1 MFNKKR
7 IFVFVVF
14 ILFMFIFIT
23 FAGGTPQNQAVA
35 TRLVTFIDGYDN
47 SEISQQKVIVG
58 EDAEVPDAPK
68 HDAMAFAGWYLEEDR
83 TIEVTDFT
91 NIITDLTVVAEYG
104 DDINRNGILDED
116 EEYYTVRFVDGLTN
130 TVIKT
135 QTVLNGM
142 NATAPQ
148 APKHDG
154 YTFVG
159 WSRGY
164 TNVEE
169 DITVNAVY
177 QANTNVEVN
186 SYNVTFIDGDTKEI
200 ITIVEVQ
207 EGLSATL
214 PEAPKHDKRVFDH
227 WEGNYTQI
235 AKDETV
241 IAIYA
246 DDINDNNKPD
256 YLEDKYSVIYEK
268 GLEEVTGEVPKDEN
282 EYLENTNYTVLDN
295 ETMKLEKAVFIGW
308 SETNPEKKIET
319 LEELENLVLVR
330 PEAELKIGSSDVT
343 YYAVWANDENG
354 NNKPDY
360 RDEHYT
366 VEFTVDK
373 EYTNLVTG
381 TMKFENILEGLNF
394 YDEVTVPEIIENNED
409 KIAFD
414 KWEPV
419 LPEENAKVTANMT
432 FKAVFAK
439 DENNNEIPD
448 SRDKHYTVEFT
459 VDKEYTN
466 LVTGT
471 MKFEN
476 ILEGLNFYDEVT
488 VPEIIENNEDKIAFD
503 KWEPVLPEENAKVTA
518 NMTFKAVFAK
528 DENNNEIPDSR
539 DEHYTVEFTVD
550 KEYANLVTGTMKF
563 ENILEGLNF
572 YDEVTVPEIIEN
584 NEDNIA
590 FDKWEPVL
598 PEENAKVTANMTFK
612 AVFAKDENNNEIPD
626 SRDKH
631 YTVEFTVDKEYA
643 NLVTGTMKFE
653 NILEGLNFYDEV
665 TVPEIIENNEDNIA
679 FDKWEPVLPEEN
691 AKVTANMTFK
701 AVFATDENNNEIPDS
716 RDKHYT
722 VEFTVDKE
730 YTNLVTGTMKFENIL
745 EGLNFYDEV
754 TVPEIIENNE
764 DKIAF
769 DKWEPVLPEENAKV
783 TANMTF
789 KAVFAKDENNNEIPD
804 SRDEH
809 YTVEFTVDKEYANLV
824 TGTMKFE
831 NILEGLNFY
840 DEVTVP
846 EIIENNEDKIAFDK
860 WEPVLP
866 EEDAKVTA
874 NMTFKAVFA
883 KDENNN
889 EIPDSRDEH
898 YTVEFTV
905 DKEYANLVT
914 GTMKFENILEGL
926 NFYDEV
932 TVPEIIENNEDNI
945 AFDKWEPVLPEEDA
959 KVTANMT
966 FKAVFAKDENNNE
979 IPDSRDEHYTVEF
992 TVDNE
997 YKNLVTGTM
1006 KFENILEGLNFYDE
1020 VKIPEIIENNED
1032 KIAFDKWEPVLPE
1045 EDAKVTA
1052 NMTFKAVFAKDENN
1066 NEIPDH
1072 RDTYLTVTFLDDDG
1086 STISSS
1092 KVLFGLSVTV
1102 PNNPE
1107 KESTAQ
1113 YNYSFIGWYKG
1124 EVQITDFTNIQ
1135 EDLTVTAKYSETVRK
1150 YKVIF
1155 KDYYGTSIKEVTVD
1169 YGTSVEAPNV
1179 ATEIKLSG
1187 QNSIVEFTGWS
1198 TDEYLFVQRELVVKA
1213 EYNMLKS
1220 STTTLYKL
1228 PSYLIRQEDGGAD
1241 DREFSS
1247 LAEITIKDDAEGN
1260 LGKIMSN
1267 TKEGEYKLAVGKD
1280 DVLKYLTEE
1289 SRTIVENNNADIYVL
1304 KYNPKDGWHLDCQ
1317 INNEDIAVYRN
1328 GNNGLKVIS
1337 NSHNITKV
1345 ERYEKKYVFLQG
1357 TKWVKQ
1363 EEHNA
1368 INQSAGIYII
1378 SDFSVN
1384 IEGNN
1389 SMYRIYYDNN
1399 KYVDYYWNEQ

>member
-295 ETMKLEKAVFIGW
+295 ETMELEKAVFIGW

-319 LEELENLVLVR
+319 LEELENLALVK
-330 PEAELKIGSSDVT
+330 PKAELKIGSADVT

-366 VEFTVDK
+366 VEFIVD
-373 EYTNLVTG
+373 N
-381 TMKFENILEGLNF
+381 
-394 YDEVTVPEIIENNED
+394 
-409 KIAFD
+409 
-414 KWEPV
+414 
-419 LPEENAKVTANMT
+419 
-432 FKAVFAK
+432 
-439 DENNNEIPD
+439 
-448 SRDKHYTVEFT
+448 
-459 VDKEYTN
+459 
-466 LVTGT
+466 
-471 MKFEN
+471 
-476 ILEGLNFYDEVT
+476 
-488 VPEIIENNEDKIAFD
+488 
-503 KWEPVLPEENAKVTA
+503 
-518 NMTFKAVFAK
+518 
-528 DENNNEIPDSR
+528 
-539 DEHYTVEFTVD
+539 
-550 KEYANLVTGTMKF
+550 
-563 ENILEGLNF
+563 
-572 YDEVTVPEIIEN
+572 
-584 NEDNIA
+584 
-590 FDKWEPVL
+590 
-598 PEENAKVTANMTFK
+598 
-612 AVFAKDENNNEIPD
+612 
-626 SRDKH
+626 
-631 YTVEFTVDKEYA
+631 
-643 NLVTGTMKFE
+643 
-653 NILEGLNFYDEV
+653 
-665 TVPEIIENNEDNIA
+665 
-679 FDKWEPVLPEEN
+679 
-691 AKVTANMTFK
+691 
-701 AVFATDENNNEIPDS
+701 
-716 RDKHYT
+716 
-722 VEFTVDKE
+722 
-730 YTNLVTGTMKFENIL
+730 
-745 EGLNFYDEV
+745 
-754 TVPEIIENNE
+754 
-764 DKIAF
+764 
-769 DKWEPVLPEENAKV
+769 
-783 TANMTF
+783 
-789 KAVFAKDENNNEIPD
+789 
-804 SRDEH
+804 
-809 YTVEFTVDKEYANLV
+809 EYANLV

-846 EIIENNEDKIAFDK
+846 EIIENNEDKIAFDE

-866 EEDAKVTA
+866 EENAKVTA

-889 EIPDSRDEH
+889 NIPDNSEDKYSVIYEKGLEEVTGEVPKDENEYLENTNYTVLDNETMELEKAVFIGWSETNPEKKIETLEELENLALVKPKAELKIGSADVTYYAVWANDENGNNKPDYRDEH
-898 YTVEFTV
+898 YTVEFIV
-905 DKEYANLVT
+905 DNEYANLVT

-932 TVPEIIENNEDNI
+932 TVPEIIENNEDKI
-945 AFDKWEPVLPEEDA
+945 AFDEWEPVLPEENAKVTANMTFKAVFAKDENNNNIPDNSEDKYSVIYEKGLEEVTGEVPKDENEYLENTNYTVLDNETMELEKAVFIGWSETNPEKKIETLEELENLALVKPKAELKIGSADVTYYAVWANDENGNNKPDYRDEHYTVEFIVDNEYANLVTGTMKFENILEGLNFYDEVTVPEIIENNEDKIAFDEWEPVLPEENA

-979 IPDSRDEHYTVEF
+979 IPDY
-992 TVDNE
+992 
-997 YKNLVTGTM
+997 
-1006 KFENILEGLNFYDE
+1006 
-1020 VKIPEIIENNED
+1020 
-1032 KIAFDKWEPVLPE
+1032 
-1045 EDAKVTA
+1045 
-1052 NMTFKAVFAKDENN
+1052 
-1066 NEIPDH
+1066 
-1072 RDTYLTVTFLDDDG
+1072 RDTYFTVTFLDDDG
-1086 STISSS
+1086 TTIIDSS
-1092 KVLFGLSVTV
+1092 KVLSGLSVTV
-1102 PNNPE
+1102 PDNPE
-1107 KESTAQ
+1107 KVSTAQ
-1113 YNYSFIGWYKG
+1113 YDYTFIGWYKG

-1260 LGKIMSN
+1260 LGKIMAN

-1345 ERYEKKYVFLQG
+1345 ERYERKYVIFQG
-1357 TKWVKQ
+1357 TKWIKQ

-1368 INQSAGIYII
+1368 INQSANVYII
-1378 SDFSVN
+1378 SDFNVN

>member
-235 AKDETV
+235 TKDETV

-295 ETMKLEKAVFIGW
+295 ETMELEKAVFIGW
-308 SETNPEKKIET
+308 SKTNPEKKIET

-330 PEAELKIGSSDVT
+330 PEAELKIGSSNVT

-360 RDEHYT
+360 RDKHYT
-366 VEFTVDK
+366 VEFTVDD
-373 EYTNLVTG
+373 EYANLVTG
-381 TMKFENILEGLNF
+381 TKKFENILEGLNF
-394 YDEVTVPEIIENNED
+394 YDEVKIPGIVENKED
-409 KIAFD
+409 NVAFD

-419 LPEENAKVTANMT
+419 LPEEDAKVTANMT
-432 FKAVFAK
+432 FKAIFAK

-448 SRDKHYTVEFT
+448 S
-459 VDKEYTN
+459 
-466 LVTGT
+466 
-471 MKFEN
+471 
-476 ILEGLNFYDEVT
+476 
-488 VPEIIENNEDKIAFD
+488 
-503 KWEPVLPEENAKVTA
+503 
-518 NMTFKAVFAK
+518 
-528 DENNNEIPDSR
+528 S

-550 KEYANLVTGTMKF
+550 SEYANLVTGTMKF

-572 YDEVTVPEIIEN
+572 YDEVT
-584 NEDNIA
+584 
-590 FDKWEPVL
+590 
-598 PEENAKVTANMTFK
+598 
-612 AVFAKDENNNEIPD
+612 
-626 SRDKH
+626 
-631 YTVEFTVDKEYA
+631 
-643 NLVTGTMKFE
+643 
-653 NILEGLNFYDEV
+653 
-665 TVPEIIENNEDNIA
+665 
-679 FDKWEPVLPEEN
+679 
-691 AKVTANMTFK
+691 
-701 AVFATDENNNEIPDS
+701 
-716 RDKHYT
+716 
-722 VEFTVDKE
+722 
-730 YTNLVTGTMKFENIL
+730 
-745 EGLNFYDEV
+745 
-754 TVPEIIENNE
+754 
-764 DKIAF
+764 
-769 DKWEPVLPEENAKV
+769 
-783 TANMTF
+783 
-789 KAVFAKDENNNEIPD
+789 
-804 SRDEH
+804 
-809 YTVEFTVDKEYANLV
+809 
-824 TGTMKFE
+824 
-831 NILEGLNFY
+831 
-840 DEVTVP
+840 
-846 EIIENNEDKIAFDK
+846 
-860 WEPVLP
+860 
-866 EEDAKVTA
+866 
-874 NMTFKAVFA
+874 
-883 KDENNN
+883 
-889 EIPDSRDEH
+889 
-898 YTVEFTV
+898 
-905 DKEYANLVT
+905 
-914 GTMKFENILEGL
+914 
-926 NFYDEV
+926 
-932 TVPEIIENNEDNI
+932 
-945 AFDKWEPVLPEEDA
+945 
-959 KVTANMT
+959 
-966 FKAVFAKDENNNE
+966 
-979 IPDSRDEHYTVEF
+979 
-992 TVDNE
+992 
-997 YKNLVTGTM
+997 
-1006 KFENILEGLNFYDE
+1006 
-1020 VKIPEIIENNED
+1020 IPEIIENNED

-1052 NMTFKAVFAKDENN
+1052 NMTFKAIFAKDENN
-1066 NEIPDH
+1066 NEIPDS
-1072 RDTYLTVTFLDDDG
+1072 RDTYFTVTFLDDDG
-1086 STISSS
+1086 SIISSS
-1092 KVLFGLSVTV
+1092 EVLSGLSATV

-1107 KESTAQ
+1107 KGSTAQ

-1135 EDLTVTAKYSETVRK
+1135 EDLTVIAKYNETVRK

-1169 YGTSVEAPNV
+1169 YGTSVEAPSV

-1198 TDEYLFVQRELVVKA
+1198 TDEYLFVKRELVVKA

-1345 ERYEKKYVFLQG
+1345 ERYEKKYVFPLG
-1357 TKWVKQ
+1357 MKWVKQ

>member
-235 AKDETV
+235 TKDETV

-246 DDINDNNKPD
+246 DDINENNKPD

-295 ETMKLEKAVFIGW
+295 ETMELEKAVFIGW

-319 LEELENLVLVR
+319 LEELESLVLVR

-343 YYAVWANDENG
+343 YYAVWANDENE

-360 RDEHYT
+360 
-366 VEFTVDK
+366 
-373 EYTNLVTG
+373 
-381 TMKFENILEGLNF
+381 
-394 YDEVTVPEIIENNED
+394 
-409 KIAFD
+409 
-414 KWEPV
+414 
-419 LPEENAKVTANMT
+419 
-432 FKAVFAK
+432 
-439 DENNNEIPD
+439 
-448 SRDKHYTVEFT
+448 
-459 VDKEYTN
+459 
-466 LVTGT
+466 
-471 MKFEN
+471 
-476 ILEGLNFYDEVT
+476 
-488 VPEIIENNEDKIAFD
+488 
-503 KWEPVLPEENAKVTA
+503 
-518 NMTFKAVFAK
+518 
-528 DENNNEIPDSR
+528 R

-598 PEENAKVTANMTFK
+598 P
-612 AVFAKDENNNEIPD
+612 
-626 SRDKH
+626 
-631 YTVEFTVDKEYA
+631 KE
-643 NLVTGTMKFE
+643 
-653 NILEGLNFYDEV
+653 D
-665 TVPEIIENNEDNIA
+665 
-679 FDKWEPVLPEEN
+679 

-701 AVFATDENNNEIPDS
+701 AVFATDENNNEIPD
-716 RDKHYT
+716 Y
-722 VEFTVDKE
+722 
-730 YTNLVTGTMKFENIL
+730 
-745 EGLNFYDEV
+745 
-754 TVPEIIENNE
+754 
-764 DKIAF
+764 
-769 DKWEPVLPEENAKV
+769 
-783 TANMTF
+783 
-789 KAVFAKDENNNEIPD
+789 
-804 SRDEH
+804 
-809 YTVEFTVDKEYANLV
+809 
-824 TGTMKFE
+824 
-831 NILEGLNFY
+831 
-840 DEVTVP
+840 
-846 EIIENNEDKIAFDK
+846 
-860 WEPVLP
+860 
-866 EEDAKVTA
+866 
-874 NMTFKAVFA
+874 
-883 KDENNN
+883 
-889 EIPDSRDEH
+889 
-898 YTVEFTV
+898 
-905 DKEYANLVT
+905 
-914 GTMKFENILEGL
+914 
-926 NFYDEV
+926 
-932 TVPEIIENNEDNI
+932 
-945 AFDKWEPVLPEEDA
+945 
-959 KVTANMT
+959 
-966 FKAVFAKDENNNE
+966 
-979 IPDSRDEHYTVEF
+979 
-992 TVDNE
+992 
-997 YKNLVTGTM
+997 
-1006 KFENILEGLNFYDE
+1006 
-1020 VKIPEIIENNED
+1020 
-1032 KIAFDKWEPVLPE
+1032 
-1045 EDAKVTA
+1045 
-1052 NMTFKAVFAKDENN
+1052 
-1066 NEIPDH
+1066 
-1072 RDTYLTVTFLDDDG
+1072 RDTYFTVTFLDDDG
-1086 STISSS
+1086 TTIDSS
-1092 KVLFGLSVTV
+1092 KVLSGLSATV
-1102 PNNPE
+1102 PSNPK

-1113 YNYSFIGWYKG
+1113 YNYSFIGWCKG

-1198 TDEYLFVQRELVVKA
+1198 TDEYLFVQKELVVKA

-1241 DREFSS
+1241 DRKFSS

-1260 LGKIMSN
+1260 LGKIMAN

-1345 ERYEKKYVFLQG
+1345 ERYEKKYVIFQG

>member
-419 LPEENAKVTANMT
+419 LPEEN
-432 FKAVFAK
+432 
-439 DENNNEIPD
+439 
-448 SRDKHYTVEFT
+448 
-459 VDKEYTN
+459 
-466 LVTGT
+466 
-471 MKFEN
+471 
-476 ILEGLNFYDEVT
+476 
-488 VPEIIENNEDKIAFD
+488 
-503 KWEPVLPEENAKVTA
+503 
-518 NMTFKAVFAK
+518 
-528 DENNNEIPDSR
+528 
-539 DEHYTVEFTVD
+539 
-550 KEYANLVTGTMKF
+550 
-563 ENILEGLNF
+563 
-572 YDEVTVPEIIEN
+572 
-584 NEDNIA
+584 
-590 FDKWEPVL
+590 
-598 PEENAKVTANMTFK
+598 
-612 AVFAKDENNNEIPD
+612 
-626 SRDKH
+626 
-631 YTVEFTVDKEYA
+631 
-643 NLVTGTMKFE
+643 
-653 NILEGLNFYDEV
+653 
-665 TVPEIIENNEDNIA
+665 
-679 FDKWEPVLPEEN
+679 
-691 AKVTANMTFK
+691 
-701 AVFATDENNNEIPDS
+701 
-716 RDKHYT
+716 
-722 VEFTVDKE
+722 
-730 YTNLVTGTMKFENIL
+730 
-745 EGLNFYDEV
+745 
-754 TVPEIIENNE
+754 
-764 DKIAF
+764 
-769 DKWEPVLPEENAKV
+769 
-783 TANMTF
+783 
-789 KAVFAKDENNNEIPD
+789 
-804 SRDEH
+804 
-809 YTVEFTVDKEYANLV
+809 
-824 TGTMKFE
+824 
-831 NILEGLNFY
+831 
-840 DEVTVP
+840 
-846 EIIENNEDKIAFDK
+846 
-860 WEPVLP
+860 
-866 EEDAKVTA
+866 
-874 NMTFKAVFA
+874 
-883 KDENNN
+883 
-889 EIPDSRDEH
+889 
-898 YTVEFTV
+898 
-905 DKEYANLVT
+905 
-914 GTMKFENILEGL
+914 
-926 NFYDEV
+926 
-932 TVPEIIENNEDNI
+932 
-945 AFDKWEPVLPEEDA
+945 A

>member
-154 YTFVG
+154 YTFAG

-235 AKDETV
+235 TKDETV

-295 ETMKLEKAVFIGW
+295 ETMELEKAVFIGW
-308 SETNPEKKIET
+308 SKTNPEKKIET

-330 PEAELKIGSSDVT
+330 PEAELKIGSSDVV

-360 RDEHYT
+360 RD
-366 VEFTVDK
+366 
-373 EYTNLVTG
+373 
-381 TMKFENILEGLNF
+381 
-394 YDEVTVPEIIENNED
+394 
-409 KIAFD
+409 
-414 KWEPV
+414 
-419 LPEENAKVTANMT
+419 
-432 FKAVFAK
+432 
-439 DENNNEIPD
+439 
-448 SRDKHYTVEFT
+448 KHYTVEFT
-459 VDKEYTN
+459 VD
-466 LVTGT
+466 
-471 MKFEN
+471 
-476 ILEGLNFYDEVT
+476 D
-488 VPEIIENNEDKIAFD
+488 
-503 KWEPVLPEENAKVTA
+503 
-518 NMTFKAVFAK
+518 
-528 DENNNEIPDSR
+528 
-539 DEHYTVEFTVD
+539 
-550 KEYANLVTGTMKF
+550 EYANLVTGTMKF

-572 YDEVTVPEIIEN
+572 YDEVTI
-584 NEDNIA
+584 
-590 FDKWEPVL
+590 
-598 PEENAKVTANMTFK
+598 
-612 AVFAKDENNNEIPD
+612 
-626 SRDKH
+626 
-631 YTVEFTVDKEYA
+631 
-643 NLVTGTMKFE
+643 
-653 NILEGLNFYDEV
+653 
-665 TVPEIIENNEDNIA
+665 
-679 FDKWEPVLPEEN
+679 
-691 AKVTANMTFK
+691 
-701 AVFATDENNNEIPDS
+701 
-716 RDKHYT
+716 
-722 VEFTVDKE
+722 
-730 YTNLVTGTMKFENIL
+730 
-745 EGLNFYDEV
+745 
-754 TVPEIIENNE
+754 
-764 DKIAF
+764 
-769 DKWEPVLPEENAKV
+769 
-783 TANMTF
+783 
-789 KAVFAKDENNNEIPD
+789 
-804 SRDEH
+804 
-809 YTVEFTVDKEYANLV
+809 
-824 TGTMKFE
+824 
-831 NILEGLNFY
+831 
-840 DEVTVP
+840 P

-889 EIPDSRDEH
+889 EIPDSRD
-898 YTVEFTV
+898 
-905 DKEYANLVT
+905 
-914 GTMKFENILEGL
+914 
-926 NFYDEV
+926 
-932 TVPEIIENNEDNI
+932 
-945 AFDKWEPVLPEEDA
+945 
-959 KVTANMT
+959 
-966 FKAVFAKDENNNE
+966 
-979 IPDSRDEHYTVEF
+979 
-992 TVDNE
+992 
-997 YKNLVTGTM
+997 
-1006 KFENILEGLNFYDE
+1006 
-1020 VKIPEIIENNED
+1020 
-1032 KIAFDKWEPVLPE
+1032 
-1045 EDAKVTA
+1045 
-1052 NMTFKAVFAKDENN
+1052 
-1066 NEIPDH
+1066 
-1072 RDTYLTVTFLDDDG
+1072 TYFTVTFLDDDG
-1086 STISSS
+1086 TTIDSS
-1092 KVLFGLSVTV
+1092 KVLSGLSATV

-1113 YNYSFIGWYKG
+1113 YDYTFIGWYKG

-1198 TDEYLFVQRELVVKA
+1198 TDEYLFVKRELVVKA

-1345 ERYEKKYVFLQG
+1345 ERYEKKYVFPLG
-1357 TKWVKQ
+1357 MKWVKQ

>member
-154 YTFVG
+154 YTFAG

-235 AKDETV
+235 TKDETV

-295 ETMKLEKAVFIGW
+295 ETMELEKAVFIGW
-308 SETNPEKKIET
+308 SKTNPEKKIET

-330 PEAELKIGSSDVT
+330 PEAELKIGSSDVV

-360 RDEHYT
+360 RD
-366 VEFTVDK
+366 K
-373 EYTNLVTG
+373 
-381 TMKFENILEGLNF
+381 
-394 YDEVTVPEIIENNED
+394 
-409 KIAFD
+409 
-414 KWEPV
+414 
-419 LPEENAKVTANMT
+419 
-432 FKAVFAK
+432 
-439 DENNNEIPD
+439 
-448 SRDKHYTVEFT
+448 
-459 VDKEYTN
+459 
-466 LVTGT
+466 
-471 MKFEN
+471 
-476 ILEGLNFYDEVT
+476 
-488 VPEIIENNEDKIAFD
+488 
-503 KWEPVLPEENAKVTA
+503 
-518 NMTFKAVFAK
+518 
-528 DENNNEIPDSR
+528 
-539 DEHYTVEFTVD
+539 
-550 KEYANLVTGTMKF
+550 
-563 ENILEGLNF
+563 
-572 YDEVTVPEIIEN
+572 
-584 NEDNIA
+584 
-590 FDKWEPVL
+590 
-598 PEENAKVTANMTFK
+598 
-612 AVFAKDENNNEIPD
+612 
-626 SRDKH
+626 
-631 YTVEFTVDKEYA
+631 
-643 NLVTGTMKFE
+643 
-653 NILEGLNFYDEV
+653 
-665 TVPEIIENNEDNIA
+665 
-679 FDKWEPVLPEEN
+679 
-691 AKVTANMTFK
+691 
-701 AVFATDENNNEIPDS
+701 
-716 RDKHYT
+716 
-722 VEFTVDKE
+722 
-730 YTNLVTGTMKFENIL
+730 
-745 EGLNFYDEV
+745 
-754 TVPEIIENNE
+754 
-764 DKIAF
+764 
-769 DKWEPVLPEENAKV
+769 
-783 TANMTF
+783 
-789 KAVFAKDENNNEIPD
+789 
-804 SRDEH
+804 H

-889 EIPDSRDEH
+889 EIPDSRD
-898 YTVEFTV
+898 
-905 DKEYANLVT
+905 
-914 GTMKFENILEGL
+914 
-926 NFYDEV
+926 
-932 TVPEIIENNEDNI
+932 
-945 AFDKWEPVLPEEDA
+945 
-959 KVTANMT
+959 
-966 FKAVFAKDENNNE
+966 
-979 IPDSRDEHYTVEF
+979 
-992 TVDNE
+992 
-997 YKNLVTGTM
+997 
-1006 KFENILEGLNFYDE
+1006 
-1020 VKIPEIIENNED
+1020 
-1032 KIAFDKWEPVLPE
+1032 
-1045 EDAKVTA
+1045 
-1052 NMTFKAVFAKDENN
+1052 
-1066 NEIPDH
+1066 
-1072 RDTYLTVTFLDDDG
+1072 TYFTVTFLDDDG
-1086 STISSS
+1086 TTIDSS
-1092 KVLFGLSVTV
+1092 KVLSGLSATV

-1113 YNYSFIGWYKG
+1113 YDYTFIGWYKG

-1198 TDEYLFVQRELVVKA
+1198 TDEYLFVQKELVVKA

-1260 LGKIMSN
+1260 LGKIMAN

-1345 ERYEKKYVFLQG
+1345 ERYEKKYVIFQG